1 MFTMSEMFSPSNRK
15 FKDSNRQNVSTWN
28 YYYTRMRNLCMTE
41 YAWLGLPETCNERF
55 LEKQLYYKPLAGFVD
70 DPDFGWLSLPLN
82 PVDEINIYDESVRYE
97 AYGNE
102 YHKIF
107 DLSNLILIRPNL
119 CSVPPDFII
128 RQFAT
133 RLANIERAI
142 DTNINAQKTPILI
155 MTEDKTRLTMQNIY
169 QQYDGN
175 SPVIYGEKKVFDP
188 DAVKVLK
195 TDAPFVADKL
205 SDQRMIIWNEFLT
218 FIGVNNVGTEKRERL
233 TNDEVNANNEHIDMM
248 AQVGLVCRQQAAKE
262 LSERLGRPVECRMRY
277 STIDSTPVENGEGAA
292 ADE

>member
-1 MFTMSEMFSPSNRK
+1 
-15 FKDSNRQNVSTWN
+15 
-28 YYYTRMRNLCMTE
+28 MTE
-41 YAWLGLPETCNERF
+41 YKWTGLPETCNARF
-55 LEKQLYYKPLAGFVD
+55 LEKQLYYKPIAGFVN

-102 YHKIF
+102 YHRIF
-107 DLSNLILIRPNL
+107 ELSDLILIRPNL
-119 CSVPPDFII
+119 CSVPPDFIV

-142 DTNINAQKTPILI
+142 DININAQKTPILI

-205 SDQRMIIWNEFLT
+205 SDQRQIIWNEFLT

-233 TNDEVNANNEHIDMM
+233 TNDEVNANNQHIDMM
-248 AQVGLVCRQQAAKE
+248 AQVGLVCRQEAAAA
-262 LSERLGRPVECRMRY
+262 LSKRLGRPVTCELRY
-277 STIDSTPVENGEGAA
+277 QTAEQITDEQEAAENG
-292 ADE
+292 

>member
-1 MFTMSEMFSPSNRK
+1 MFTMSEFFSPSSRK
-15 FKDSNRQNVSTWN
+15 FRDSNRQNVSTWN

-41 YAWLGLPETCNERF
+41 YKWDGLPETCSARF
-55 LEKQLYYKPLAGFVD
+55 LEKQLYYKPLAGFVN

-102 YHKIF
+102 YHRIF
-107 DLSNLILIRPNL
+107 DLSDLILIRPNL
-119 CSVPPDFII
+119 CSVPPDFIV

-142 DTNINAQKTPILI
+142 DINVNAQKTPILI

-188 DAVKVLK
+188 DSVKVLK

-205 SDQRMIIWNEFLT
+205 SDQRQIIWNEFLT

-248 AQVGLVCRQQAAKE
+248 AQVGLVSRQEAAAA
-262 LSERLGRPVECRMRY
+262 LSEHLGRPVTCELRY
-277 STIDSTPVENGEGAA
+277 NTRKRSQDEQEAA
-292 ADE
+292 EDG